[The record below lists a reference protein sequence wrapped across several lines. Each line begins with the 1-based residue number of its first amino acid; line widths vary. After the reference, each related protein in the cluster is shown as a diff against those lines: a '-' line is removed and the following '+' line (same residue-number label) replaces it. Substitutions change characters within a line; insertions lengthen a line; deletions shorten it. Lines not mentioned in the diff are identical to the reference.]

1 MTGQEICKTFLDLL
15 QRKSEFL
22 YLHSQQVANNSVKVA
37 DKLGLSHKETGIIR
51 TAALLHDIE
60 LLCVPNN
67 ILTKYPFIST
77 RELALYRQH
86 CISGCSML
94 ENMEEFSDVSYLIR
108 SHHEK
113 WNGTGYPKRLKGVNI
128 PLGSRI
134 ISVTDYYDSVINPC
148 NIQWK
153 KSRQEALQVLLDE
166 MGAGFDPVVVKA
178 FLEL

>member
-1 MTGQEICKTFLDLL
+1 
-15 QRKSEFL
+15 
-22 YLHSQQVANNSVKVA
+22 
-37 DKLGLSHKETGIIR
+37 
-51 TAALLHDIE
+51 
-60 LLCVPNN
+60 
-67 ILTKYPFIST
+67 
-77 RELALYRQH
+77 
-86 CISGCSML
+86 ML

-148 NIQWK
+148 NIRWK

>member
-1 MTGQEICKTFLDLL
+1 
-15 QRKSEFL
+15 
-22 YLHSQQVANNSVKVA
+22 
-37 DKLGLSHKETGIIR
+37 
-51 TAALLHDIE
+51 
-60 LLCVPNN
+60 
-67 ILTKYPFIST
+67 
-77 RELALYRQH
+77 
-86 CISGCSML
+86 ML

-134 ISVTDYYDSVINPC
+134 ISVTDYYDSATNPC